1 MTVTPHRRRA
11 HNAPSNAVAAQ
22 ELASSNSTLNM
33 FFGGKQ
39 RAWMTSAPDGRI
51 APADPPSQ
59 PQSDRPLR
67 ADKVRKKST
76 VVCFSEG

>member
-33 FFGGKQ
+33 FFGGRQ
-39 RAWMTSAPDGRI
+39 RAWMTSGPERRI
-51 APADPPSQ
+51 ASAAPPSQ
-59 PQSDRPLR
+59 PQCPRSLR

-76 VVCFSEG
+76 VVCSSEG